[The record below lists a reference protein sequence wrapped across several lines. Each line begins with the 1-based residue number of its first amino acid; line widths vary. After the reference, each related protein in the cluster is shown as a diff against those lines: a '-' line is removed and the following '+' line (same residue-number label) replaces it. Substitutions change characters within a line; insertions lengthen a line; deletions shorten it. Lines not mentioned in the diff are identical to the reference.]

1 MELVTKY
8 FQSPDDFKNR
18 FYPPADPGEIADAE
32 DVLQITLP
40 NDYKDFLLYS
50 NGFEGF
56 INGFY
61 LRLVP
66 AGFIYNSTMDYCSEF
81 YPWAIYLG
89 TNAGGEMVVLD
100 TRGDSVQ
107 FGMLP
112 YLGSDE
118 DLIPLGNHFG
128 QFIAR
133 LYNDDVF

>member
-1 MELVTKY
+1 MLKKFSRMDIVVKY
-8 FQSPDDFKNR
+8 FQSPGDYTNH
-18 FYPPADPGEIADAE
+18 FYPPADPIDITDAE
-32 DVLQITLP
+32 EALEITFP
-40 NDYKDFLLYS
+40 DDYKKFLLYS

-66 AGFIYNSTMDYCSEF
+66 VGFVYESTMDYCSEF

-100 TRGDSVQ
+100 TRMHPIQ

-112 YLGSDE
+112 YLGSAFDRQ
-118 DLIPLGNHFG
+118 LP
-128 QFIAR
+128 R
-133 LYNDDVF
+133 